1 MDLGLREQTVG
12 HMDILA
18 GSPAISRTAN
28 GKLALTLKLLHPDL
42 SKALLAQGLG
52 HFFTLSPTNRV
63 LAGAQGMAD
72 IGVGDEHGQLGV

>member
-1 MDLGLREQTVG
+1 MREQTVG

-28 GKLALTLKLLHPDL
+28 GKLALTLKLLHPHL

>member
-18 GSPAISRTAN
+18 GNLAISRTAN
-28 GKLALTLKLLHPDL
+28 GKLVLTLKLLHPHL
-42 SKALLAQGLG
+42 SKALLAQSLG
-52 HFFTLSPTNRV
+52 YFFTLSPTNWV

-72 IGVGDEHGQLGV
+72 VGVGDEHSQLGI